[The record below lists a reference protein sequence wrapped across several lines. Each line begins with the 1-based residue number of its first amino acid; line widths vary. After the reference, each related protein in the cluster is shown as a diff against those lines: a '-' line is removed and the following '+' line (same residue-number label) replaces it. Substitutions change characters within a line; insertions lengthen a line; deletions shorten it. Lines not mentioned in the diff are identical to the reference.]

1 MYSKGIQL
9 YISILFQILSLMGD
23 YTILS
28 SVCTISRSLL
38 VIYFIYNSL
47 YMLIPNSQFILPTL
61 FQLFKIKN
69 LIAKPWN
76 EDLLPTRDYK
86 ILSLP
91 EGLTVK

>member
-1 MYSKGIQL
+1 
-9 YISILFQILSLMGD
+9 MGD

-38 VIYFIYNSL
+38 VIYFIYNSV
-47 YMLIPNSQFILPTL
+47 YMLIPNSQFIL

-69 LIAKPWN
+69 LIANPWN

-91 EGLTVK
+91 EDLTVK

>member
-1 MYSKGIQL
+1 
-9 YISILFQILSLMGD
+9 
-23 YTILS
+23 
-28 SVCTISRSLL
+28 
-38 VIYFIYNSL
+38 
-47 YMLIPNSQFILPTL
+47 MLIPNSQFILPTL

-91 EGLTVK
+91 EGLKVK

>member
-1 MYSKGIQL
+1 
-9 YISILFQILSLMGD
+9 
-23 YTILS
+23 
-28 SVCTISRSLL
+28 L

-76 EDLLPTRDYK
+76 EDLLPTRDCK